1 MRTSCFC
8 QTNVWI
14 EHFEVRMRSWCNFTS
29 IINRQNLKYNAGCS
43 QKSEGGKKNMTKQ
56 NSFFLVV
63 HFQTCPVSCWFS
75 VPHSK
80 SEAVWLKLTTEK
92 VLLPHYTSSSPHP
105 LVQGQTEKQ
114 SFITQQRQTSRN
126 GNCNFQAFVF
136 MYTLKSTILLD
147 SSECNDFL
155 KSFPLQ
161 EWQFTLSHQLR

>member
-75 VPHSK
+75 VPQSK
-80 SEAVWLKLTTEK
+80 SETVWLKLTGESFASSLHVLFTASFSPGTNWKTVIYYSATSNQQKWQLQLPGLCVYVHSK
-92 VLLPHYTSSSPHP
+92 VNN
-105 LVQGQTEKQ
+105 
-114 SFITQQRQTSRN
+114 IT
-126 GNCNFQAFVF
+126 
-136 MYTLKSTILLD
+136 
-147 SSECNDFL
+147 
-155 KSFPLQ
+155 
-161 EWQFTLSHQLR
+161 W